1 MTFDFFEGAA
11 GTGKTHN
18 LVRRARELVQDGA
31 LGEGHKLLALT
42 FMNGARHRLDAR
54 LGENPAFRR
63 RFDCQTFDV
72 FARTLAARRRSL
84 ITPAIQEHAAAM
96 NEFDGP
102 CALAAGLLE
111 SEAVRHWVARSFPL
125 VLVDEAQD
133 LDEHRMRI
141 LQGLSPSCRIIAA
154 ADAFQC
160 LHDGRDTAPLI
171 RWLEGAGQTHRLTQP
186 RRTNQ
191 QGLLAA
197 ALAVREGRDV
207 KAVLAANTFKNRTA
221 WSGTGFRLFEA
232 PIKKNNSGLLAWSIA
247 NDIAQRQGPVVIL
260 SPDAGNAIIRAAL
273 DTVQTKQHT
282 RKNGTT
288 FGPYPHTWDR
298 HDNEEADAVLADIA
312 LPETASCADLRALL
326 TPLAGHAA
334 IAQTISRMDRLRRA
348 HGQAGFTAAQVT
360 EFVRESMRNCSRL
373 GFRQQR
379 GHLAMTIQRA
389 KNREFPNVIV
399 LWPQAARTTCVG
411 FSTMGS
417 RAPSSIA
424 QSSSSVSDGWTSH
437 RSRRPA
443 ANPKGSILRGLSRES
458 SSCAKGVDGIFSR
471 GRRWR
476 CVSDT

>member
-18 LVRRARELVQDGA
+18 LVSRAEELLQNGA

-42 FMNGARHRLDAR
+42 FMNGARRRLDAR

-84 ITPAIQEHAAAM
+84 ITPAMQEQATGL
-96 NEFDGP
+96 NEFNGP
-102 CALAAGLLE
+102 CSLAANLLE
-111 SEAVRHWVARSFPL
+111 HEPVRQWVARTFPL

-133 LDEHRMRI
+133 LDEHRLRI
-141 LQGLSPSCRIIAA
+141 LQGLSQSCRIVAA

-160 LHDGRDTAPLI
+160 LQDGRDTAPLI
-171 RWLEGAGQTHRLTQP
+171 DWLEGAGQTHRLTRP

-197 ALAVREGRDV
+197 ALAVREGRDI
-207 KAVLAANTFKNRTA
+207 KAVLTANTFNSRTT
-221 WSGTGFRLFEA
+221 WNGVGFRLLEA

-260 SPDAGNAIIRAAL
+260 TPDAGNANIRAAL
-273 DTVQTKQHT
+273 NTVQTKQHT
-282 RKNGTT
+282 RKNSGAT

-298 HDNEEADAVLADIA
+298 HDNEEADALISHVA
-312 LPETASCADLRALL
+312 LPETASCADLCALL
-326 TPLAGHAA
+326 TPLSGHAA
-334 IAQTISRMDRLRRA
+334 IAQAIRRMERLRKA
-348 HGQAGFTAAQVT
+348 HGQSAFTAEQVT
-360 EFVRESMRNCSRL
+360 EFVRESVRNRSRL

-379 GHLAMTIQRA
+379 GHVAMTIQRA

-399 LWPQAARTTCVG
+399 LWPHTAT
-411 FSTMGS
+411 GS
-417 RAPSSIA
+417 PEHLRRLLYNAITRAQNHCTVIVLGQNRLNAPPF
-424 QSSSSVSDGWTSH
+424 V
-437 RSRRPA
+437 PA
-443 ANPKGSILRGLSRES
+443 
-458 SSCAKGVDGIFSR
+458 
-471 GRRWR
+471 
-476 CVSDT
+476 T

>member
-1 MTFDFFEGAA
+1 MTLDFFEGAA

-18 LVRRARELVQDGA
+18 LVGRAGEIVQGGA
-31 LGEGHKLLALT
+31 LSDGHKLLALT
-42 FMNGARHRLDAR
+42 FMNGARRRLDAR

-84 ITPAIQEHAAAM
+84 LTSAMQELAAAL

-111 SEAVRHWVARSFPL
+111 NEPVRNWVARSFPL

-141 LQGLSPSCRIIAA
+141 LQGLSQSCRIVAA

-160 LHDGRDTAPLI
+160 LHDGRNTAPLI
-171 RWLEGAGQTHRLTQP
+171 GWLEGAGQTHRLTQP

-197 ALAVREGRDV
+197 ALAVREGRDI
-207 KAVLAANTFKNRTA
+207 KNALTANIFNHRTTWNGA
-221 WSGTGFRLFEA
+221 GFRLMETPA
-232 PIKKNNSGLLAWSIA
+232 TKNNTGLLAWSIA

-260 SPDAGNAIIRAAL
+260 TPDSRNAIIRDAL
-273 DTVQTKQHT
+273 TTLQTKQWT
-282 RKNGTT
+282 RNNGAT

-298 HDNEEADAVLADIA
+298 HDTEEADALLAEIA

-326 TPLAGHAA
+326 TPLSGQAA
-334 IAQTISRMDRLRRA
+334 IAHAINRIDRLRRA
-348 HGQAGFTAAQVT
+348 HGQAAFTAAQVA
-360 EFVRESMRNCSRL
+360 EFVREAVRNRSRL
-373 GFRQQR
+373 GFRQHR
-379 GHLAMTIQRA
+379 GHLVMTIQRA

-399 LWPQAARTTCVG
+399 LWPHTATGSPEHRRRLLYNGITRAQRHCTVVVLGQGRLNTPP
-411 FSTMGS
+411 FS
-417 RAPSSIA
+417 P
-424 QSSSSVSDGWTSH
+424 
-437 RSRRPA
+437 
-443 ANPKGSILRGLSRES
+443 
-458 SSCAKGVDGIFSR
+458 
-471 GRRWR
+471 
-476 CVSDT
+476 